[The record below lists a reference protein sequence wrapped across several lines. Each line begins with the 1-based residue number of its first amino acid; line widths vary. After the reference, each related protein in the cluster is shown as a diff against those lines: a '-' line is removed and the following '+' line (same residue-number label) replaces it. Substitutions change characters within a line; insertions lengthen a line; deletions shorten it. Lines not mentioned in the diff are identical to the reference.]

1 MTTKGS
7 VFGKRMPGAGHLDR
21 TTKSVVPVEKELLVL
36 GQQRRW
42 GWDVDT
48 ILWSLLVPSSDC
60 SLAAPVGL
68 FHSPLPW
75 HADLHLFVV
84 TEQDLYS
91 LKDALVALCIPTSWL
106 SHPGLT
112 VPFHILSCRSQA
124 ISWHAVVELCLN
136 PPCGL
141 VYILVYVLAWS
152 CALTQML
159 YISHFQR
166 LILSQAEGSK
176 HPSPLRLMNLVPALI
191 ITVNGLAKDC
201 LLKHQKTTVRAFCL
215 HFQ

>member
-48 ILWSLLVPSSDC
+48 TLWSLLVPSSDC

-124 ISWHAVVELCLN
+124 ISWHAVVELL
-136 PPCGL
+136 L
-141 VYILVYVLAWS
+141 RSHV
-152 CALTQML
+152 
-159 YISHFQR
+159 ISSTFWFMFWPDPVR
-166 LILSQAEGSK
+166 LPKCCTSHTSK
-176 HPSPLRLMNLVPALI
+176 DWFCHSLRAVS
-191 ITVNGLAKDC
+191 T
-201 LLKHQKTTVRAFCL
+201 LLL
-215 HFQ
+215 